1 MAFERIYLHL
11 LILSAILVV
20 YGMKTFS
27 FKNGVPTCDNFI
39 INVYLYLALSIIV
52 VGLSCYFYN
61 YISNKPDERNKYTP
75 HVEIYRKMWP
85 QILFSY
91 LISFGIIIYI
101 AFSEPFKNK
110 NYKSIHLAWLLFLV
124 LISTGVY
131 PYFKSEETK
140 DIVENALLI
149 TGSIFVIM
157 SSIAYAIPKFFEN
170 SYNFMSTTL
179 LVGLL
184 VIIIVELFNLLF
196 NRDPNS
202 LLKTFRFTSYIVI
215 FLFTLFV
222 SYDTHRMVMLKKMCT
237 SLPNYPKFSLDFFL
251 DILNLFKR
259 IVFLRSTD

>member
-1 MAFERIYLHL
+1 MYLH
-11 LILSAILVV
+11 ILVLSSILVV

-27 FKNGVPTCDNFI
+27 FKNGIPTCDNFI
-39 INVYLYLALSIIV
+39 INVYLYLALSIII

-61 YISNKPDERNKYTP
+61 YIHNKPDDRNKYIP
-75 HVEIYRKMWP
+75 HNEIYRKMWS
-85 QILFSY
+85 QILISY
-91 LISFGIIIYI
+91 LICFGLIIYI

-110 NYKSIHLAWLLFLV
+110 NYKSVHIAWLLFLV

-149 TGSIFVIM
+149 TGTIFVTM
-157 SSIAYAIPKFFEN
+157 SSIAYSMPNFFEK
-170 SYNFMSTTL
+170 SYNFMSSTL
-179 LVGLL
+179 FVGLL
-184 VIIIVELFNLLF
+184 VIILVELFNLLF
-196 NRDPNS
+196 NKDNDS

-222 SYDTHRMVMLKKMCT
+222 SYDTHRMIILKKMCT

>member
-1 MAFERIYLHL
+1 
-11 LILSAILVV
+11 
-20 YGMKTFS
+20 MKSFS
-27 FKNGVPTCDNFI
+27 FKNGTPTCDNFI
-39 INVYLYLALSIIV
+39 INVYLYLALSIII

-61 YISNKPDERNKYTP
+61 YIINEPNERNKYLP
-75 HVEIYRKMWP
+75 HNEIYRKMWP

-91 LISFGIIIYI
+91 LISFGLIIYI
-101 AFSEPFKNK
+101 AFSQPFKNK
-110 NYKSIHLAWLLFLV
+110 NYKNVHIAWLLFLI

-149 TGSIFVIM
+149 TGSIFVVM
-157 SSIAYAIPKFFEN
+157 SSIAYIIPKFFEK
-170 SYNFMSTTL
+170 SYNFMTTTL

-184 VIIIVELFNLLF
+184 VIIIVELINLLF
-196 NRDPNS
+196 NKDQDS

-215 FLFTLFV
+215 FIFTLFV
-222 SYDTHRMVMLKKMCT
+222 SYDTHRMIMLKNMCT

-259 IVFLRSTD
+259 IVFLKSSE